1 MDDELR
7 QLQALFSAAQEARSS
22 VRLSERNIVELVN
35 KLRELKLLEDS
46 LLHTLNGKEYI
57 TRERL
62 RSEVEHEI
70 RRCRRVTTVDL
81 AASLGVDLFYCEREC
96 QELAA
101 HDPTI
106 TIVQGEVL
114 TTGYWDDV
122 AEEVEETLQ
131 EAGRLSIAD
140 LARRFAVGAELLGSI
155 IADRLG
161 KIIRGKL
168 EGGQLYTP
176 AHLARVKAMVRGA
189 LRATTVACPVSV
201 LWSLLHQLQADS
213 APAGMTEGVSAS
225 LYQTTLAEVVKEGAA
240 LGTMRAG
247 GASWTPAVFARI
259 QAEAVDSFFSQNG
272 YIDYQVLRKLGVAQ
286 PKQHLQA
293 TYSDGVA
300 LDTVFVHPSIISQL
314 DAAIEEVVIQS
325 TWCDAAPLLPS
336 SFSVADMARIIKM
349 CPSLQNAQKD
359 GKPAVLL
366 AETCIV
372 SEAFIREL
380 LERLSKEVKASA
392 KASMG
397 LKGKALPVHGRQ
409 QKAVE
414 ASAND
419 DMMEDGEALRV
430 GKEAKKG
437 RRGGARVAL
446 EEDEESE
453 GPGKRS
459 SARDKRRGSSK
470 SSSKKE
476 VTGKVLRG
484 AVDQGD
490 GGIQDEGVP
499 GIPEMAAKLVEWYPD
514 LEDEADVPAE
524 SGALALALAAK
535 LRPFVVQALAE
546 AKRAAFTVGAEERRK
561 RKDAVQLKL
570 GEVWNLVKALHRCI
584 LHGQLLLYSK
594 ALDLFEDDP
603 STLAILTRHLLRST
617 ATSEA
622 DLLIQHLELEQ
633 RIEDGEAEPL
643 DQDVDLDSPLSQAR
657 RMEMAK
663 NLPADIGRL
672 ALSLVDALE
681 GKSVADFETAVELC
695 VQESGMLIKKL
706 DKKAEKALLFAHKK
720 QLEQQ
725 LEAGDDPVGA
735 LPLAVSLLFAKIYHR
750 ALQAPGRAIA
760 ATITRLKPDLREAA
774 HRTLLE
780 YHVSTVEYLQASSGG
795 RSGEAEER
803 MQSLQAKLPDLK
815 VMLSA
820 PLTGAGSESK

>member
-101 HDPTI
+101 NDPNT

-131 EAGRLSIAD
+131 GAGRLAIAD

-161 KIIRGKL
+161 KIIHGKL

-201 LWSLLHQLQADS
+201 LWSLLHQLQGDS

-247 GASWTPAVFARI
+247 GASWTPAVFGRI
-259 QAEAVDSFFSQNG
+259 QAESVDSFFSQNG
-272 YIDYQVLRKLGVAQ
+272 YIEYQVLRKLGVVQ

-293 TYSDGVA
+293 RYSDGVA

-314 DAAIEEVVIQS
+314 DAAIEEAVIQS

-336 SFSVADMARIIKM
+336 SFSVADMAKIIKL

-359 GKPAVLL
+359 GKPAALL

-419 DMMEDGEALRV
+419 DMIEDGEALRG

-437 RRGGARVAL
+437 RRGGARVAV

-453 GPGKRS
+453 GPVKKS

-484 AVDQGD
+484 A
-490 GGIQDEGVP
+490 
-499 GIPEMAAKLVEWYPD
+499 
-514 LEDEADVPAE
+514 DEADVPAE

-546 AKRAAFTVGAEERRK
+546 AKRAAFTAGAEERRK
-561 RKDAVQLKL
+561 RKDALQLKL
-570 GEVWNLVKALHRCI
+570 GE

-603 STLAILTRHLLRST
+603 STLTILTRHLLRST

-622 DLLIQHLELEQ
+622 DLLIQHMEFEQ
-633 RIEDGEAEPL
+633 KIADGEIELL
-643 DQDVDLDSPLSQAR
+643 DQEVDLDSPLSQAR
-657 RMEMAK
+657 RVEMAK

-681 GKSVADFETAVELC
+681 GKSVAEFETAVELC
-695 VQESGMLIKKL
+695 AQENGMLIKKL

-720 QLEQQ
+720 QLEGQ
-725 LEAGDDPVGA
+725 LEAEDDPVGA
-735 LPLAVSLLFAKIYHR
+735 LPLAVFLLFAKIHHR

-760 ATITRLKPDLREAA
+760 AAITRLRPDLSDAA
-774 HRTLLE
+774 HGTLLE

-795 RSGEAEER
+795 RSGEAEEQ
-803 MQSLQAKLPDLK
+803 MQSLQSKLPDLK

-820 PLTGAGSESK
+820 PLKGAGSEGK

>member
-62 RSEVEHEI
+62 RSEVEDEI

-101 HDPTI
+101 SDPNI

-131 EAGRLSIAD
+131 GAGRLAIAD

-161 KIIRGKL
+161 KIIHGKL

-201 LWSLLHQLQADS
+201 LWSLLHQLQGDS
-213 APAGMTEGVSAS
+213 ATPGMTEGVSAS

-259 QAEAVDSFFSQNG
+259 QAEAIDAFFSQNG
-272 YIDYQVLRKLGVAQ
+272 YIDYQVLRKLAVAQ

-314 DAAIEEVVIQS
+314 DAAIEEAVIQS

-336 SFSVADMARIIKM
+336 SFSFADMAKLIKM
-349 CPSLQNAQKD
+349 CPSLQNAQKE
-359 GKPAVLL
+359 GKPAVVL
-366 AETCIV
+366 AETCVV

-392 KASMG
+392 KASMS

-419 DMMEDGEALRV
+419 DMIEDGEALQG

-437 RRGGARVAL
+437 RRGGARVAV

-453 GPGKRS
+453 GPGKKS
-459 SARDKRRGSSK
+459 STRDKRRGSSK
-470 SSSKKE
+470 SSSRKE
-476 VTGKVLRG
+476 VTGKVLKG
-484 AVDQGD
+484 AVDQGE
-490 GGIQDEGVP
+490 GGNQEEGVP
-499 GIPEMAAKLVEWYPD
+499 GIPEMAAKIVEC
-514 LEDEADVPAE
+514 
-524 SGALALALAAK
+524 GALALALAAK

-546 AKRAAFTVGAEERRK
+546 GKRAAFSAGAEERRK

-570 GEVWNLVKALHRCI
+570 GE

-594 ALDLFEDDP
+594 ALDLFEDEP

-633 RIEDGEAEPL
+633 RIADGETEQL
-643 DQDVDLDSPLSQAR
+643 DQEVDVDSPLSQAR
-657 RMEMAK
+657 RVEMAN
-663 NLPADIGRL
+663 NLPADVGRL

-681 GKSVADFETAVELC
+681 GKNVAEFETAVELC
-695 VQESGMLIKKL
+695 AQENGMLIKKL

-720 QLEQQ
+720 RLEQQ
-725 LEAGDDPVGA
+725 LEAEDDPVGA
-735 LPLAVSLLFAKIYHR
+735 LPLAVSLLFTKIHHR

-760 ATITRLKPDLREAA
+760 ATITRLRPDLSEAA
-774 HRTLLE
+774 HRILLE
-780 YHVSTVEYLQASSGG
+780 YHVSTVEYLQAGSGG

-803 MQSLQAKLPDLK
+803 MQSLQSKLPDLK
-815 VMLSA
+815 VMISA
-820 PLTGAGSESK
+820 PLTGAGSEGK